1 MSFVGGARDLPS
13 LQKSRWSIVLQ
24 EALRAEF
31 DVDAYHPSPG
41 DPALG
46 RTACRVSGCAGFTK
60 ARGLCDPHH
69 RAWAQMDKPDLDSFV
84 AGARP
89 LERKPRRPGHGFEF
103 HRLGDIARREWCYV
117 LQCRHDERGA
127 PVTPLEVSVLTELVR
142 RSGERSLLKRPLD
155 EWLGALEATE
165 VHAPSH
171 ERALLRYAYAR
182 LEDLAAAGDPEVIYG
197 RDIWDARR
205 LGIEPHRSPHRISFT
220 AINPAW
226 LRNATKAWAR
236 FRLATGTRFS
246 STTRNRAG
254 RNHR

>member
-46 RTACRVSGCAGFTK
+46 RAICRVSGCDGFTK

-84 AGARP
+84 AEARP

-103 HRLGDIARREWCYV
+103 YRLGDI
-117 LQCRHDERGA
+117 
-127 PVTPLEVSVLTELVR
+127 
-142 RSGERSLLKRPLD
+142 
-155 EWLGALEATE
+155 
-165 VHAPSH
+165 
-171 ERALLRYAYAR
+171 
-182 LEDLAAAGDPEVIYG
+182 
-197 RDIWDARR
+197 
-205 LGIEPHRSPHRISFT
+205 
-220 AINPAW
+220 
-226 LRNATKAWAR
+226 
-236 FRLATGTRFS
+236 
-246 STTRNRAG
+246 
-254 RNHR
+254 